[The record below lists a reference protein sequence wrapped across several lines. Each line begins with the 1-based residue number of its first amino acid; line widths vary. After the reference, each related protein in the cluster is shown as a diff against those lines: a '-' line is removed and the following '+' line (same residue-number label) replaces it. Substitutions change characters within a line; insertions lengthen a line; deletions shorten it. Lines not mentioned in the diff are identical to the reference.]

1 MDLNVLHN
9 PFIDMV
15 GAQLV
20 EWQPGHCT
28 WELAIAAHH
37 TNTQGSLHGGVIAT
51 LLDVACGYTGFCPEN
66 GKLEHRAA
74 TLSLTIQ
81 YLAKANAGVLLAKG
95 RLLGGGRRV
104 FFAEAQLL
112 AGDQLIA
119 TASGSFRRHQVS
131 DEEAQLPIT

>member
-9 PFIDMV
+9 PFVDML

-20 EWQPGHCT
+20 EWYPEYCT
-28 WELAIAAHH
+28 WELEIAACH
-37 TNTQGSLHGGVIAT
+37 TNTQGSLHGGVSAT

-74 TLSLTIQ
+74 TLSLSIQ
-81 YLAKANAGVLLAKG
+81 YLAKACEGVLLAKG

-104 FFAEAQLL
+104 FFAEAQLF
-112 AGDQLIA
+112 ANDQLIA
-119 TASGSFRRHQVS
+119 TASGSFRRHQVFGS
-131 DEEAQLPIT
+131 EAQLPIA

>member
-9 PFIDMV
+9 PFIDML

-20 EWQPGHCT
+20 EWYPEHCT
-28 WELAIAAHH
+28 WELEIAAHH
-37 TNTQGSLHGGVIAT
+37 TNTQGTLHGGVIAT
-51 LLDVACGYTGFCPEN
+51 VLDVACGYTGFCPAN

-74 TLSLTIQ
+74 TLSLSIQ
-81 YLAKANAGVLLAKG
+81 YLAKARQGVLLAKG
-95 RLLGGGRRV
+95 HLMGGGRHI

-112 AGDQLIA
+112 VNDQLVA

-131 DEEAQLPIT
+131 DSEAQLPIA